1 MFNYEQENGEYEN
14 LEECVTDVYRLA
26 VEYAINA
33 VRNNIGGPFG
43 AGIIYKK
50 DNGKYI
56 ILAIDVNRVIKDQ
69 DPTAHAEINVIRKAC
84 KMLKNK
90 SLENCILVTTAKSCP
105 MCLSAACWANI
116 SKIYY
121 SEDYKNAIES
131 GFKDNDILEYLKGE
145 KPDLIEE
152 KRLIDM
158 VCKKPFDIW
167 NKKTDKIEY

>member
-56 ILAIDVNRVIKDQ
+56 ILAIELAI
-69 DPTAHAEINVIRKAC
+69 IF
-84 KMLKNK
+84 
-90 SLENCILVTTAKSCP
+90 
-105 MCLSAACWANI
+105 NI
-116 SKIYY
+116 
-121 SEDYKNAIES
+121 
-131 GFKDNDILEYLKGE
+131 F
-145 KPDLIEE
+145 
-152 KRLIDM
+152 
-158 VCKKPFDIW
+158 
-167 NKKTDKIEY
+167 